1 MRFFIVLLAISLLL
15 LTGCTSTTQESENA
29 MQAQIPELTVTSVP
43 LPIPTLS
50 PHAIE
55 QGQTIY
61 ATYCADCHGA
71 ELQGETEWKVQ
82 NEDGTFRSPPHDET
96 GHTWHHGDPTLLA
109 AIRLGG
115 ARFEGA
121 DISGTSPMPAF
132 GEILTTEEATA
143 VLTFIKST
151 WPDDIRILQQEATQR
166 EQKMEN

>member
-1 MRFFIVLLAISLLL
+1 MRFYIVLLAISLLL
-15 LTGCTSTTQESENA
+15 LTGCTSTTQESENV

-43 LPIPTLS
+43 LPTLS

-121 DISGTSPMPAF
+121 GISGTSPMPAF

-143 VLTFIKST
+143 VLSFIKST
-151 WPDDIRILQQEATQR
+151 
-166 EQKMEN
+166 